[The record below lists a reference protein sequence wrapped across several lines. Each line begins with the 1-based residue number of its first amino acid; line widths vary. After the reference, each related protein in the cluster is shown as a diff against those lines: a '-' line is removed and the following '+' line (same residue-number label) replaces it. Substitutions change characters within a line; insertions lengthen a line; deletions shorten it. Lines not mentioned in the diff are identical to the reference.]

1 MIQPAWLADLLAA
14 VVIAIALFSAFR
26 LARFRGRRAGEVDAD
41 GVHVLM
47 GVAMAGM
54 LVPSL
59 KFAPAGAWA
68 VVFVISGAW
77 FAWRSAA
84 VRAERAGRGGPRW
97 AARLSRSDTCC
108 EYPLPHLIDCG
119 AMLYMLLAIPAAGAV
134 AAGGS
139 GGMGM
144 SVGGMSG
151 GARAPAL
158 GLLLAVGICA
168 YAIWLTDRIHLLA
181 PARALAGAGAGA
193 GTGGEVAGGA
203 TAAPVRALLAPRAAT
218 CCKIAMGVAM
228 GVMLIDM
235 L

>member
-1 MIQPAWLADLLAA
+1 MIQPTWLAGLLAA
-14 VVIAIALFSAFR
+14 VVIAIALFSAVR

-59 KFAPAGAWA
+59 KVAPAGAWA
-68 VVFVISGAW
+68 VVFVIAGVW

-84 VRAERAGRGGPRW
+84 VRGERAGRSSPFW

-134 AAGGS
+134 AGATGGT

-144 SVGGMSG
+144 SVGGTASG

-168 YAIWLTDRIHLLA
+168 YAVWLTDRIQLLA

-193 GTGGEVAGGA
+193 DGA
-203 TAAPVRALLAPRAAT
+203 PVAAPVRALLAPRAAT